1 MDLWSPQEQQ
11 QQQHEFPVNRLY
23 ECKPVK
29 RTKKYV
35 LTPAQKK
42 QVSLNSKQYCIFP
55 FSQVTLCISN
65 QKVPS
70 FIANKNV
77 KAQQQSQN
85 RSLELLLNQ

>member
-42 QVSLNSKQYCIFP
+42 QGSLNSKQYFIFLGSHGRAH
-55 FSQVTLCISN
+55 FHTF
-65 QKVPS
+65 K
-70 FIANKNV
+70 KY
-77 KAQQQSQN
+77 
-85 RSLELLLNQ
+85 